1 MTDRKG
7 SGDGLDEPQ
16 PPMDEQSWDRYI
28 EGGLEVRR
36 DPSRGLEK
44 LLGRIQEETRAE
56 KPISS
61 SQVRPAKRAV
71 RSSGRAAKAL
81 RAGSPWQWVGA
92 AAAAAAVV
100 AALVWSMQGGAER
113 PERPERRE
121 VVRRAGDRREPEPE
135 SPALELP
142 PETEA
147 AHPGPET
154 QKEPLPE
161 PAPTT
166 LVEDEPE
173 AAPEHPEP
181 EIVVENREAEPETA
195 KLAARVGK
203 LTGLVYCR
211 RRGAGKWFKATAGLP
226 LEAGDEL
233 DTRSAQAEVV
243 FENGTKAL
251 CNKST
256 WVGAGAGTLEIKK
269 RGEVYCE
276 VAEAAKGKFAV
287 VTEHVRVTDLGT
299 RFGVDVGARGTLVTV
314 AEGEVEARNDHGSV
328 VVSENQQSRTG
339 SVRAAPGEAKD
350 VDSAK
355 ALAWALEGKLA
366 GAPGWQVAIA
376 EDFSAVRPGEV
387 PQGWEYRDLRKKG
400 TPDQWQVVTDGRE
413 RLLRWGGRA
422 EGYIVLAGGREFAD
436 VELSFRF
443 KAESWTGGLGF
454 ALRGDCWHSGYELN
468 LNGQGVSLVRSDR
481 AGVDVSLAPAVKK
494 TIDAG
499 KWHRVT
505 MRVVG
510 DEITVLLN
518 GEEVIAGV
526 RDTTYGKGPVTLD
539 GIRQKADFDDVRVR
553 TLTTRQ

>member
-1 MTDRKG
+1 VTDRKG

-36 DPSRGLEK
+36 DPSRGIEK
-44 LLGRIQEETRAE
+44 LLGRLQEETRAE
-56 KPISS
+56 AAPKPVSS
-61 SQVRPAKRAV
+61 PQVHPARRAV
-71 RSSGRAAKAL
+71 RSSGRAGKAL
-81 RAGSPWQWVGA
+81 RAGSAWHWAGWA
-92 AAAAAAVV
+92 AAAAVVV

-113 PERPERRE
+113 SGRRE
-121 VVRRAGDRREPEPE
+121 VAREPGEPAATE
-135 SPALELP
+135 APANELP
-142 PETEA
+142 RPTREVPDAEPETEN
-147 AHPGPET
+147 
-154 QKEPLPE
+154 EPLPG
-161 PAPTT
+161 PSATT
-166 LVEDEPE
+166 VVENELD

-181 EIVVENREAEPETA
+181 ETVVESPEPETA
-195 KLAARVGK
+195 KLVARVGK

-211 RRGAGKWFKATAGLP
+211 RQGGGGGGKWFKAIAGLP

-243 FENGTKAL
+243 FESGTKAL

-256 WVGAGAGTLEIKK
+256 WVAAGPEALEIRK

-276 VAEAAKGKFAV
+276 VADAAKGKFAV

-314 AEGEVEARNDHGSV
+314 AEGSVEARNEHGGV
-328 VVSENQQSRTG
+328 VVSGNQQSRTG

-366 GAPGWQVAIA
+366 GAPGWQVVIA

-400 TPDQWQVVTDGRE
+400 TPDQWQVVTDSRE
-413 RLLRWGGRA
+413 KLLRWGGRA
-422 EGYIVLAGGREFAD
+422 EGYIVLAGGRDFTD

-443 KAESWTGGLGF
+443 RAESWTGGLGL

-481 AGVDVSLAPAVKK
+481 AGVDVSLAPDVKRA
-494 TIDAG
+494 IDTG

-510 DEITVLLN
+510 DEITVILN

-526 RDTTYGKGPVTLD
+526 RDTTYEKGPVTLD
-539 GIRQKADFDDVRVR
+539 GIRQKADFDDVRVK